1 MEPMVL
7 GSIPA
12 TKPVFFPSF
21 FFRCWLIHS
30 FFYCNIF
37 YKIKTAAIYT
47 HRLRLSHSSLI
58 VFLTSAWVRGFEPQQ
73 MNFCFLFYSP
83 PFFWPF
89 VFVFILNFEPFVGPV
104 RYCEIRI

>member
-21 FFRCWLIHS
+21 FFSLLVNTS

-37 YKIKTAAIYT
+37 YKINTAATCI
-47 HRLRLSHSSLI
+47 HRLPLPHISLI
-58 VFLTSAWVRGFEPQQ
+58 VYLTIAWVRAYWNLRNE
-73 MNFCFLFYSP
+73 MERNEVKICSLRNEN
-83 PFFWPF
+83 
-89 VFVFILNFEPFVGPV
+89 L
-104 RYCEIRI
+104 

>member
-37 YKIKTAAIYT
+37 YKIKTAATCT
-47 HRLRLSHSSLI
+47 HRLPLPHSSLI
-58 VFLTSAWVRGFEPQQ
+58 VYDYVTSAWVRAYCHLRNE
-73 MNFCFLFYSP
+73 MERNEVKIYS
-83 PFFWPF
+83 
-89 VFVFILNFEPFVGPV
+89 LRNENL
-104 RYCEIRI
+104 